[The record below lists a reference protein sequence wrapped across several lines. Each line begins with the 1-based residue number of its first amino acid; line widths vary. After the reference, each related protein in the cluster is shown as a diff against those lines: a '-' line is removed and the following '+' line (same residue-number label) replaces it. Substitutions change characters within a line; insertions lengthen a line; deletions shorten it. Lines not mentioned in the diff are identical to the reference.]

1 MLKAILYKE
10 WIKLRWAVL
19 VIAGLTVISLAYSAS
34 QINYYVEFQGAFQN
48 WMYVIG
54 KDLLLRNI
62 VFVKILPII
71 TGLAFALLQFM
82 PEMTGKRMRLS
93 YHLPIGEKKL
103 LLSSV
108 GIGFMF
114 LLLEIIF
121 LFFGLWLMVS
131 LTYPAEVIN
140 KVLMSTL
147 PWFLGG
153 SAVYFMTAFII
164 LEPSWVYRIIYGVMA
179 YGLITKYYEAGTYDQ
194 YQTLWAYILIV
205 ASMPLLVMFA
215 GHRFRRGSK

>member
-10 WIKLRWAVL
+10 WIKLRWAVIVL
-19 VIAGLTVISLAYSAS
+19 AGLTVLALAYSAS
-34 QINYYVEFQGAFQN
+34 MINYYVEFQGAFQN

-54 KDLLLRNI
+54 KGLLLKNI
-62 VFVKILPII
+62 VFVKVMPLI
-71 TGLAFALLQFM
+71 TGLAFALLQFV

-93 YHLPIGEKKL
+93 YHLPIAEKKL

-108 GIGFMF
+108 GIGFLF
-114 LLLEIIF
+114 LLLEIVF

-131 LTYPAEVIN
+131 LTYPAEIIS

-153 SAVYFMTAFII
+153 AAVYFMAAFII

-205 ASMPLLVMFA
+205 AVMPLTVMFA